1 MLSGGRASSSEF
13 GPKRS
18 IPPCLV
24 GIGRVESEELGR
36 RRDARKLLWHR
47 GESALFHTDWVNYL
61 NMRLPNFANNA
72 LFPFI
77 VIPS

>member
-1 MLSGGRASSSEF
+1 MPENCCGTEVSRLFIYR
-13 GPKRS
+13 
-18 IPPCLV
+18 
-24 GIGRVESEELGR
+24 
-36 RRDARKLLWHR
+36 LLH
-47 GESALFHTDWVNYL
+47 ADWVNYL